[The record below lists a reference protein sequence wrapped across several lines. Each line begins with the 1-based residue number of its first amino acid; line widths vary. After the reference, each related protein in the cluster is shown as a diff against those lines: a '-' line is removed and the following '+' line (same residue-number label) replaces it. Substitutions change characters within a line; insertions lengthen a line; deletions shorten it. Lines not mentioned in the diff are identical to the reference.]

1 VSRAEAKP
9 SASAQTPQPVERL
22 PFDQYQRYRLVSD
35 LLAELGGGDRP
46 LEVLDVGG
54 RTALLRQFL
63 PGKRITLVDLE
74 SSPERG
80 LVLGDG
86 AALPFRDASFDLV
99 AAFDTLEHVPP
110 RSRDR
115 FVAEC
120 ARVARRWVVLAGPY
134 EAPAVAEAERLLQRF
149 LKEKLASEH
158 RYLEEHRSHGLPRR
172 EAVEAQLEGL
182 DARVKSFG
190 HANLE
195 RWLALMCMSLYMD
208 DDPALR
214 PLAGAF
220 HAFYNRSLYASD
232 HAEPVYRHAVVAAF
246 RGAKLPEGRWL
257 ATPAAAPRG
266 ALAEVLGL
274 ASELVAFDRE
284 RAAWRSERDALRKVA
299 SDLEE
304 DVAGHR
310 AALREAHAEL
320 ERKGEGIAQLERE
333 MERERGEGRAAI
345 TALGTDLAEH
355 GRALAAAQA
364 ELAAKGRGIA
374 ALERE
379 MARERREGEAA
390 RTALA
395 ADLSEHRR
403 TLQALAA
410 DLETERREG
419 SAARE
424 ALARDLDEHRKSLAT
439 LEADLAAHRTSLEA
453 LRAELAGTLAAAQAI
468 QDELRATNA
477 AAAAV
482 NLTLGE
488 RERELERLRG
498 ELRSRWRN
506 LKRAFSLRKPSA

>member
-1 VSRAEAKP
+1 MSRKGAEE
-9 SASAQTPQPVERL
+9 VERL

-35 LLAELGGGDRP
+35 LLAELDGGGRE

-54 RTALLRQFL
+54 RTALLRRFL
-63 PGKRITLVDLE
+63 PNRRIMLVDLE
-74 SSPERG
+74 PSGESG

-86 AALPFRDASFDLV
+86 AALPFRDGAFDMV
-99 AAFDTLEHVPP
+99 AAFDTLEHVPLS
-110 RSRDR
+110 SRER

-134 EAPAVAEAERLLQRF
+134 DAPAVAEAERLLQRF
-149 LKEKLASEH
+149 LKDKLASEH
-158 RYLEEHRSHGLPRR
+158 RYLEEHRAHGLPERA
-172 EAVEAQLEGL
+172 AVEAQLEKL

-220 HAFYNRSLYASD
+220 HAFYNRSLYATD

-246 RGAKLPEGRWL
+246 GGAKLPEGRWL
-257 ATPAAAPRG
+257 AAPAAAPRG
-266 ALAEVLGL
+266 ALAQVTGL
-274 ASELVAFDRE
+274 SAELVAFDRE

-299 SDLEE
+299 ADLEE
-304 DVAGHR
+304 DVEGHR
-310 AALREAHAEL
+310 AALREAHGEL
-320 ERKGEGIAQLERE
+320 ERKGKGIAQLERE

-345 TALGTDLAEH
+345 TALETDLGEH

-364 ELAAKGRGIA
+364 ELASKGRGIA

-379 MARERREGEAA
+379 MARERREGAAA
-390 RTALA
+390 RAALA
-395 ADLSEHRR
+395 EDLSEHRR

-419 SAARE
+419 SAARV
-424 ALARDLDEHRKSLAT
+424 ALAKDLDEHRQSLAT
-439 LEADLAAHRTSLEA
+439 LETDLAAHRVSLEA
-453 LRAELAGTLAAAQAI
+453 LRGELAGTLAAAQAI

-488 RERELERLRG
+488 RERELERLRA

-506 LKRAFSLRKPSA
+506 LKRALSLRKPAP

>member
-1 VSRAEAKP
+1 MSRKGAEE
-9 SASAQTPQPVERL
+9 VERL

-35 LLAELGGGDRP
+35 LLADLDGGARE

-54 RTALLRQFL
+54 RTALLRRFL
-63 PGKRITLVDLE
+63 PGRRITLVDLE
-74 SSPERG
+74 PSAERG

-86 AALPFRDASFDLV
+86 AALPFRDGAFDLV

-110 RSRDR
+110 ASRER

-134 EAPAVAEAERLLQRF
+134 EAPEVAEAERLLQRF
-149 LKEKLASEH
+149 LREKLESEH
-158 RYLEEHRSHGLPRR
+158 RYLEEHRTHGLPRR
-172 EAVEAQLEGL
+172 EAVEAQLEQL

-208 DDPALR
+208 DDPSLR

-220 HAFYNRSLYASD
+220 HAFYNRSLYDSD

-257 ATPAAAPRG
+257 AAPAVAPRG

-284 RAAWRSERDALRKVA
+284 REAWRSEREALRKVA
-299 SDLEE
+299 ADLEQ

-320 ERKGEGIAQLERE
+320 DRKGRGIAELERE

-345 TALGTDLAEH
+345 SALEADLAEH
-355 GRALAAAQA
+355 GRALAV
-364 ELAAKGRGIA
+364 
-374 ALERE
+374 
-379 MARERREGEAA
+379 
-390 RTALA
+390 
-395 ADLSEHRR
+395 
-403 TLQALAA
+403 
-410 DLETERREG
+410 
-419 SAARE
+419 
-424 ALARDLDEHRKSLAT
+424 
-439 LEADLAAHRTSLEA
+439 LEADLAAHRTSLEG
-453 LRAELAGTLAAAQAI
+453 LRGELASTLAAAQAI

-488 RERELERLRG
+488 RERELERLRA

-506 LKRAFSLRKPSA
+506 LKRALRLRKPPPG